1 MKLTLFPFVK
11 EFIYEAYIVDNF
23 CLNFIKAF
31 EQEFYE
37 DGGMLIRLVVSLFFF
52 PAPTPGSHLFIIP
65 IGRELLRKGPRNPH
79 FKKAHLC

>member
-52 PAPTPGSHLFIIP
+52 PPLHPVLTCSSY
-65 IGRELLRKGPRNPH
+65 LLEGNY
-79 FKKAHLC
+79 

>member
-52 PAPTPGSHLFIIP
+52 SRPYTRFSPVHHTYW
-65 IGRELLRKGPRNPH
+65 KGITEKRAEESA
-79 FKKAHLC
+79 F